1 MKKAVVFDMFET
13 LITLFT
19 GRTYFSEDAA
29 ADMGID
35 IETYR
40 KAWHENEIDRTTGKL
55 TMEEGIAKTLQ
66 ALGIYSEE
74 KVREIAGKRLAALED
89 TFNAIPDDTFRLL
102 EELKK
107 RGVKIGLITN
117 TFSDERDLIRKSKL
131 FPYFDAV
138 RISYEEGIRKPD
150 PQMYLSIMEEFGVT
164 PEECLF
170 VGDGGSR
177 ELFAAR
183 DLGMTALQASW
194 FRPLAFE
201 PHIPCPVFPEF
212 PQLMHQLDVLD
223 YLDDEST

>member
-13 LITLFT
+13 LITLFV
-19 GRTYFSEDAA
+19 GRTYFGEDAA
-29 ADMGID
+29 ADVGID
-35 IETYR
+35 PATYR

-55 TMEEGIAKTLQ
+55 TIEEGIAKTLQ
-66 ALGIYSEE
+66 SLGVYSEE
-74 KVREIAGKRLAALED
+74 KVKEISGKRLAALGD
-89 TFNAIPDDTFRLL
+89 TFAAIPDDTFRLL

-107 RGVKIGLITN
+107 RGIKIGLITN
-117 TFSDERDLIRKSKL
+117 TFSDERDLIRGSKL

-150 PQMYLSIMEEFGVT
+150 PKMYTSIMEELGVT

-183 DLGMTALQASW
+183 DAGMTALQASW
-194 FRPLAFE
+194 FRALAFE
-201 PHIPCPVFPEF
+201 PHIPCQVLPEF
-212 PQLMHQLDVLD
+212 PQLQNQLGVLD
-223 YLDDEST
+223 YLG